1 LLNGMDTFRWITR
14 KSLSSL
20 SGRSPAKKGEL
31 FDWKLTARVLLSFLP
46 GETTT
51 NDVITHTTI
60 F

>member
-1 LLNGMDTFRWITR
+1 
-14 KSLSSL
+14 L